1 MEILRYDRGTHP
13 KERKYDMKHWNER
26 GTGLLLCLCIAIPC
40 WMLGRALPVIGGP
53 VFAILAGMAIA
64 LLFRDKGRAQA
75 GIAYTSKTILQYAVI
90 LLGFGLNLSEVAKV
104 GVQSLPIILS
114 TITTSLVVSFLLHRL
129 LHIPS
134 NISTLVVVGS
144 SVCGGSAIAAP
155 APVIG
160 ADDEEIAQSISVIF
174 LFNVAAAL
182 LFPTLGGLLGLGNEG
197 FGLFAGT
204 AVNDTSSVTAA
215 AAAWDGMHPGAN
227 TLDTAAIVKMTR
239 TLAIIPITLVLALLR
254 TRREGKQDGTQVDI
268 KKIFPWFVLLFL
280 LASIITTVLP
290 IPAAAVSFLKNA
302 SKFFI
307 VMAMAAIGL
316 NTDIVKLVKTG
327 GKPIFMGFCC
337 WVAIAGVSLLV
348 QHLLGIW

>member
-1 MEILRYDRGTHP
+1 M
-13 KERKYDMKHWNER
+13 
-26 GTGLLLCLCIAIPC
+26 
-40 WMLGRALPVIGGP
+40 
-53 VFAILAGMAIA
+53 
-64 LLFRDKGRAQA
+64 
-75 GIAYTSKTILQYAVI
+75 
-90 LLGFGLNLSEVAKV
+90 
-104 GVQSLPIILS
+104 
-114 TITTSLVVSFLLHRL
+114 
-129 LHIPS
+129 
-134 NISTLVVVGS
+134 
-144 SVCGGSAIAAP
+144 
-155 APVIG
+155 
-160 ADDEEIAQSISVIF
+160 IF
-174 LFNVAAAL
+174 LFNVIAAL
-182 LFPTLGGLLGLGNEG
+182 IFPTLGGVLGLSNEG

-204 AVNDTSSVTAA
+204 AVNDSSSVTAA